1 MKEKHK
7 IYIFSVLSHG
17 AVGATSY
24 SIIYLLELIWPRSNP
39 RVLGLLEHFL
49 IWCGVG
55 IVMFPF
61 FINLYEPTY
70 RYLFKA
76 GKDKER

>member
-7 IYIFSVLSHG
+7 IYVFSVLSHG
-17 AVGATSY
+17 AVGAVAYT
-24 SIIYLLELIWPRSNP
+24 IISLSELVWPRSGP

-61 FINLYEPTY
+61 INLYEPTY
-70 RYLFKA
+70 RYLFKTD
-76 GKDKER
+76 KDKKR

>member
-17 AVGATSY
+17 AVGAVVYT
-24 SIIYLLELIWPRSNP
+24 IIYLLELVWPRSSP
-39 RVLGLLEHFL
+39 RAFGLLEHFL

-55 IVMFPF
+55 IVMFP